1 MPQVFR
7 APVKQTFGAV
17 SAQQIL
23 GALWQKK
30 VLVPVRKVH
39 RQTIPQLLVTTLGL
53 NLNHPD
59 LGGRPKR
66 LPPVVNLL
74 KAIRIEVIRRRVAG
88 TMEMGVRVLQK
99 VVANA
104 GGTEVLRTI
113 IIAPVETAE
122 EEAVGQVGVVA
133 PVEIRAAAEIRA
145 AVEIVTATT
154 EARKIIPVAVDVA
167 DKSEAMNRSSSMMQS

>member
-1 MPQVFR
+1 M
-7 APVKQTFGAV
+7 
-17 SAQQIL
+17 
-23 GALWQKK
+23 
-30 VLVPVRKVH
+30 
-39 RQTIPQLLVTTLGL
+39 TTLGL

-122 EEAVGQVGVVA
+122 EAVGQVGVVA